1 MNADHVAMF
10 SALDLARM
18 LFGVLIV
25 AAGAVSCL
33 FFVGRRK
40 QREYSLLYFGLG
52 AMLYGVRLFI
62 NGSSG
67 YMQGRWDWITEVIS
81 LVIPIPLLLFFTAT
95 MAKRW
100 RKIALSSIGIFFVIA
115 AVGMAELFLVHSERA
130 TQKVIHLIAV
140 IVIPVLMVLLFIG
153 GRSATRE
160 QKILRAG
167 FFVFLLFIVHTNLGN
182 IGMISHGP
190 DLEFIGFVTFLGCL
204 GYVAAARTQ
213 RNEEQLLTLNK
224 ELEIAR
230 GIQAGLLP
238 EKSFSVA
245 GLTAASRYVPAS
257 SVAGDFYDFLP
268 KDGGLGVLIADVSG
282 HGVPAALSA
291 SMVKVAIRAQRD
303 WADDPARVLSG
314 LNSILC
320 GNLQGQFVTAGYLF
334 LDPQRGALAYA
345 GAGHPPLLAWRGR
358 EKKIESLE
366 ENGLMLGIFPE
377 GVYKC
382 MTAALEPGDRF
393 VLYTDGIT
401 EAPSLSGE
409 EFGMERFKDFLAKHA
424 TSPAQELCD
433 SLVKR
438 VTTWSGNSSREQ
450 HDDLTLIESSFPG
463 RAKPAAA
470 GVLR

>member
-1 MNADHVAMF
+1 MNADHIAVF
-10 SALDLARM
+10 STLDLLRM

-33 FFVGRRK
+33 VFAGRRK

-52 AMLYGVRLFI
+52 AILYGVRLFI
-62 NGSSG
+62 NGSSN
-67 YMQGRWDWITEVIS
+67 YMQERWDWITEVIS

-95 MAKRW
+95 MARRW
-100 RKIALSSIGIFFVIA
+100 RKLALWSIAVFSVIG

-130 TQKVIHLIAV
+130 TQRAIHLIAIV
-140 IVIPVLMVLLFIG
+140 VIPVLMVLLFIG

-167 FFVFLLFIVHTNLGN
+167 FFVFLLFIVHTNLAN
-182 IGMISHGP
+182 IGAIQHGP

-213 RNEEQLLTLNK
+213 RTEEQLLTLNK

-245 GLTAASRYVPAS
+245 GLTAASRYVPAT

-303 WADDPARVLSG
+303 WADKPAQVLTG

-320 GNLQGQFVTAGYLF
+320 GSLQGQFVTAGYLY
-334 LDPQRGALAYA
+334 LDPGCGALAYA
-345 GAGHPPLLAWRGR
+345 GAGHPPLLAWRAR
-358 EKKIESLE
+358 EKKVECME

-377 GVYKC
+377 GAYKS
-382 MTAALEPGDRF
+382 MTADLEPGDRF

-409 EFGMERFKDFLAKHA
+409 EFGMDRFKSFLAEHA
-424 TSPAQELCD
+424 GRSAQELCD
-433 SLVKR
+433 ALVKH
-438 VTTWSGNSSREQ
+438 VTAWSGNSAREQ
-450 HDDLTLIESSFPG
+450 HDDLTLIVVDYN
-463 RAKPAAA
+463 A
-470 GVLR
+470 G

>member
-1 MNADHVAMF
+1 MNADHVAAF

-33 FFVGRRK
+33 FFAVRLK
-40 QREYSLLYFGLG
+40 LREYSLLYFGLG

-62 NGSSG
+62 NGSSN
-67 YMQGRWDWITEVIS
+67 YMQEQWDWITEVIA

-95 MAKRW
+95 MARRW
-100 RKIALSSIGIFFVIA
+100 RKLALWSIGIFCVIG
-115 AVGMAELFLVHSERA
+115 AVGMAELFLVQSERA
-130 TQKVIHLIAV
+130 TQKAIHLIAIV
-140 IVIPVLMVLLFIG
+140 VIPVLMVLLFIG
-153 GRSATRE
+153 GRTASRE

-238 EKSFSVA
+238 EKGFSVA
-245 GLTAASRYVPAS
+245 GLTTASRYVPAT

-268 KDGGLGVLIADVSG
+268 KDGGLGILIADVSG

-291 SMVKVAIRAQRD
+291 SMVKVAITAQRD
-303 WADDPARVLSG
+303 WANDPARVLSG

-320 GNLQGQFVTAGYLF
+320 GNLQGQFVTAGYLY
-334 LDPQRGALAYA
+334 LDPRRGALAYA

-358 EKKIESLE
+358 EKKVESIE

-377 GVYKC
+377 GAYKS

-393 VLYTDGIT
+393 VLYTDGIA

-409 EFGMERFKDFLAKHA
+409 EFGMERFKDFM
-424 TSPAQELCD
+424 TQNSGRSAQDFCD
-433 SLVKR
+433 GLIQHVAA
-438 VTTWSGNSSREQ
+438 WCGNSSREQ
-450 HDDLTLIESSFPG
+450 HDDLTLIVVDYKVP
-463 RAKPAAA
+463 
-470 GVLR
+470 

>member
-1 MNADHVAMF
+1 MNTDHVAAF
-10 SALDLARM
+10 SALDFARM

-33 FFVGRRK
+33 FFAVRLK
-40 QREYSLLYFGLG
+40 LREYPLLYFGLG

-62 NGSSG
+62 NGSSN
-67 YMQGRWDWITEVIS
+67 YMQEQWDWITEVIA

-95 MAKRW
+95 MARRW
-100 RKIALSSIGIFFVIA
+100 RKLALWSIGIFCVIG
-115 AVGMAELFLVHSERA
+115 AVGMAELFLVQSERA
-130 TQKVIHLIAV
+130 TQKAIHLIAIV
-140 IVIPVLMVLLFIG
+140 VIPVLMVLLFIG
-153 GRSATRE
+153 GRTASRE
-160 QKILRAG
+160 QKILRTG

-238 EKSFSVA
+238 EKGFSVA
-245 GLTAASRYVPAS
+245 GLTTASRYVPAT

-268 KDGGLGVLIADVSG
+268 KDGGLGILIADVSG

-291 SMVKVAIRAQRD
+291 SMVKVAITAQRD
-303 WADDPARVLSG
+303 WANDPARVLSG

-320 GNLQGQFVTAGYLF
+320 GNLQGQFVTAGYLY
-334 LDPQRGALAYA
+334 LDPRRGALTYA

-358 EKKIESLE
+358 EKKVESIE

-377 GVYKC
+377 GAYKS

-393 VLYTDGIT
+393 VLYTDGIA

-409 EFGMERFKDFLAKHA
+409 EFGMERFKDFM
-424 TSPAQELCD
+424 TQNSGRSAQDFCD
-433 SLVKR
+433 GLIQHVAAWCGS
-438 VTTWSGNSSREQ
+438 TSREQ
-450 HDDLTLIESSFPG
+450 HDDLTLIVVDY
-463 RAKPAAA
+463 KAA
-470 GVLR
+470 